1 MQPNNSD
8 VEIFDF
14 TGAKGAFM
22 DFYTILTNGGKNGI
36 ARSYADK
43 TALELTTF
51 AVGDGGD
58 GYYDPDVNQE
68 ELINE
73 TYRGPISKIYV
84 DTEYEN
90 RLIVECA
97 IPSDS
102 GGYYIREIGI
112 YDSNRKLFAVGRLP
126 ESYKPVEDE
135 GSTRDFYVKVVLE
148 VENLEDR
155 QLIIDSNVGI
165 VSFDYLEN
173 MHNQDPNAHYRKIDA
188 DKIDGFHAGN
198 DENCI
203 PVSNGEINAK
213 LNADLIDGHHAGNGA
228 NQALIL
234 DKNGLVP
241 DENLK
246 PYAEKE
252 HTHPITDIL
261 TNESIHG
268 FNNMQILSGY
278 NEGTTTYV
286 YPPDGYTMDD
296 LLAFIPSI
304 RAIHFNGTVDYN
316 DSLYCYWNK
325 ESARVR
331 ITCYDTEQRA
341 NPQVNWLAIWRKNIS
356 QTKE

>member
-1 MQPNNSD
+1 
-8 VEIFDF
+8 
-14 TGAKGAFM
+14 M

-36 ARSYADK
+36 TRAYANS
-43 TALELTTF
+43 TTLELTTF

-112 YDSNRKLFAVGRLP
+112 YDANRNLFAVGRLP
-126 ESYKPVEDE
+126 ESYKPVEEE

-155 QLIIDSNVGI
+155 QLIIDSNVSI

-188 DKIDGFHAGN
+188 DKVDGFHAGN
-198 DENCI
+198 DENSV
-203 PVSNGEINAK
+203 PVSNGEKNIN
-213 LNADLIDGHHAGNGA
+213 LNADLIDGHHAGNSA
-228 NQALIL
+228 NEALIL
-234 DKNGLVP
+234 DDEGLVP
-241 DENLK
+241 EDNLK
-246 PYAEKE
+246 PYAPKE

-261 TNESIHG
+261 TNESIHS
-268 FNNMQILSGY
+268 FDNMQILSGY
-278 NEGTTTYV
+278 NTGTNTYV

-296 LLAFIPSI
+296 LLAFITWHKFLKFFLKI
-304 RAIHFNGTVDYN
+304 
-316 DSLYCYWNK
+316 
-325 ESARVR
+325 
-331 ITCYDTEQRA
+331 
-341 NPQVNWLAIWRKNIS
+341 
-356 QTKE
+356 

>member
-1 MQPNNSD
+1 
-8 VEIFDF
+8 
-14 TGAKGAFM
+14 M

-36 ARSYADK
+36 TRAYADSS
-43 TALELTTF
+43 ALELTSF

-58 GYYDPDVNQE
+58 GYYDPDVEQK

-112 YDSNRKLFAVGRLP
+112 YDANRVLFAVGRLP
-126 ESYKPVEDE
+126 ESYKPIEEE

-155 QLIIDSNVGI
+155 QLIIDSNVSI

-188 DKIDGFHAGN
+188 DKVDGYHAGN
-198 DENCI
+198 EENCI
-203 PVSNGEINAK
+203 PVSNGEKNTN
-213 LNADLIDGHHAGNGA
+213 LNADLIDGHNAGNHA
-228 NQALIL
+228 NEVLIL
-234 DKNGLVP
+234 DDSGLVP
-241 DENLK
+241 DINLK
-246 PYAEKE
+246 PYALEN
-252 HTHPITDIL
+252 HSHPITDIL
-261 TNESIHG
+261 TNENIHS

-278 NEGTTTYV
+278 NVGTTTYV
-286 YPPDGYTMDD
+286 YPPNGYTMKD
-296 LLAFIPSI
+296 LLAFLPSM
-304 RAIHFNGTVDYN
+304 RTFHYAGDVNN
-316 DSLYCYWNK
+316 DDSSYCYWDK
-325 ESARVR
+325 EATRIR
-331 ITCYDTEQRA
+331 ITCYNTEQRA
-341 NPQVNWLAIWRKNIS
+341 NPQVNWLAIWRKNIP
-356 QTKE
+356 QQI